1 MGEGKVVPGTSVIF
15 GVDVE
20 RRMEGHK
27 IGLEGNVMRT
37 RLGMIGRTG
46 VPCTWQVVAEASPYL
61 YL

>member
-27 IGLEGNVMRT
+27 IGLEGNAMRT
-37 RLGMIGRTG
+37 RLGIICGNG
-46 VPCTWQVVAEASPYL
+46 VPCTWHVVAEASPYL

>member
-20 RRMEGHK
+20 RSMGGHK
-27 IGLEGNVMRT
+27 IGLEGNAMRT
-37 RLGMIGRTG
+37 RLGIIGGNG
-46 VPCTWQVVAEASPYL
+46 VPCTRHVVAEASPYL